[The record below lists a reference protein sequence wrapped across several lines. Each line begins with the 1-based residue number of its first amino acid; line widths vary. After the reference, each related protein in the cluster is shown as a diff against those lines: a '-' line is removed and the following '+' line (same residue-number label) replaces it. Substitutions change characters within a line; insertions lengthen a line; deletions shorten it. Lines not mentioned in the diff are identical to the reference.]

1 MHFQNEKIQF
11 SPNQAKVIL
20 DIEDYI
26 EKTNKELKDEN
37 YYKKVSHDPIKEQ
50 MEIVNDTIETFHHNR
65 FSQNNIAGNLKTT
78 NVKTPHFQ

>member
-50 MEIVNDTIETFHHNR
+50 IEIVNDTVETFHC
-65 FSQNNIAGNLKTT
+65 QQVQPKKTSL
-78 NVKTPHFQ
+78 VI